1 MHGSRGGGSSGWC
14 GKATAV
20 ACAEAIAAVD
30 SVTHAAVT
38 GTHRCDTCITDFGA
52 QPEAS
57 LGGKTEAVARA
68 AAPAAACAAMEDA
81 AAVAARATD
90 TATPLRGRGEEEGG
104 RLGEE
109 VQDLPSRRRAIPTR
123 QRYA

>member
-1 MHGSRGGGSSGWC
+1 MGRLDGGWC

-20 ACAEAIAAVD
+20 ACAEATAAVD

-38 GTHRCDTCITDFGA
+38 GTHCCDMCTSSCGSTLE
-52 QPEAS
+52 PS
-57 LGGKTEAVARA
+57 LGGKAEVVARA
-68 AAPAAACAAMEDA
+68 AAPAAVCAATEDA